1 MGSDKSPKSCDLK
14 TRKNR
19 KVKFTLKSLD
29 ALVKTLGKDQFET
42 LSKQMRMLTRST
54 PKNTIELLKRK
65 GVFPYEYMS
74 DFSKLSAKSL
84 PPKEAFYSQLSDTCI
99 SDKDYDHAKLVWEAF
114 DCKTMK
120 DYHDLYL
127 KTDVLLLADVMTE
140 FRRSCKKTYGLDPLH
155 YYTSPGLV
163 WDAMLKYTKI
173 ELDLISDPNMY
184 QMIERE
190 GIRGGISSIMKRHSK
205 ANHKYLKDYDPQ
217 KPSQYIMYLDANNL
231 YGWAMSKPL
240 PYKNFK

>member
-1 MGSDKSPKSCDLK
+1 METVVMDNA
-14 TRKNR
+14 RE
-19 KVKFTLKSLD
+19 KVFCLEMRFLDSLKFTLKSLD

-42 LSKQMRMLTRST
+42 FTKQM
-54 PKNTIELLKRK
+54 PKESLDLLKRK
-65 GVFPYEYMS
+65 GVFPYEYMT

-84 PPKEAFYSQLSDTCI
+84 PPKEAFYSRLNDNQI
-99 SDKDYDHAKLVWEAF
+99 SDKDYAHAQNIWKAF
-114 DCKTMK
+114 GCKTMK

-140 FRRSCKKTYGLDPLH
+140 FRKTCKKTYGLDPLH
-155 YYTSPGLV
+155 YYTSPGLA

-190 GIRGGISSIMKRHSK
+190 GIRGGISSIMKRYSK

-240 PYKNFK
+240 LYKNF